1 MAKEY
6 LSQQGVPYKDFDITR
21 DREAFNEM
29 VKISG
34 ARSVPVIAALDEV
47 MVGFDKGKLDGILE
61 RLKQK
66 KTSRDP
72 LLQ

>member
-6 LSQQGVPYKDFDITR
+6 LSQQGVPYKDFDVTR

-34 ARSVPVIAALDEV
+34 ARSVPVITVLDEV

-66 KTSRDP
+66 KD
-72 LLQ
+72 

>member
-61 RLKQK
+61 RLKEK
-66 KTSRDP
+66 KE
-72 LLQ
+72 

>member
-6 LSQQGVPYKDFDITR
+6 LSQQGVPYKDFDVTR
-21 DREAFNEM
+21 DRDAFNEM

-47 MVGFDKGKLDGILE
+47 MIGFDKGKLDNILV
-61 RLKQK
+61 RLKEK
-66 KTSRDP
+66 KG
-72 LLQ
+72 

>member
-6 LSQQGVPYKDFDITR
+6 LSQQGVPYKDFDVTH

-34 ARSVPVIAALDEV
+34 ARSVPVIAALGEV
-47 MVGFDKGKLDGILE
+47 MVGFDKGRLDGILE

-66 KTSRDP
+66 KD
-72 LLQ
+72 

>member
-6 LSQQGVPYKDFDITR
+6 LSQRGIPYKDFDVTK

-47 MVGFDKGKLDGILE
+47 IIGFDKARVDNILG
-61 RLKQK
+61 RLKEK
-66 KTSRDP
+66 EAE
-72 LLQ
+72 

>member
-6 LSQQGVPYKDFDITR
+6 LSQQGVPYKDFDVTR
-21 DREAFNEM
+21 DREALNEM

-34 ARSVPVIAALDEV
+34 ARSIPVIAALDEV
-47 MVGFDKGKLDGILE
+47 MVGFDKGRLEGILE

-66 KTSRDP
+66 K
-72 LLQ
+72 

>member
-6 LSQQGVPYKDFDITR
+6 LSQQGIAYKDFDVTR
-21 DREAFNEM
+21 DREALNEM

-34 ARSVPVIAALDEV
+34 ARSVPVITALDEV
-47 MVGFDKGKLDGILE
+47 IVGFDKGRLENILG

-66 KTSRDP
+66 KD
-72 LLQ
+72 

>member
-6 LSQQGVPYKDFDITR
+6 LSQQGVPYKDFDVTR
-21 DREAFNEM
+21 DRDAFNEM

-47 MVGFDKGKLDGILE
+47 IIGFDKGRLDGILA
-61 RLKQK
+61 RLKEK
-66 KTSRDP
+66 KG
-72 LLQ
+72 

>member
-6 LSQQGVPYKDFDITR
+6 LSQQGIPYKDFDVTR

-34 ARSVPVIAALDEV
+34 ARSVPIIAALDEV
-47 MVGFDKGKLDGILE
+47 IIGFDKARLDPILG
-61 RLKQK
+61 RLKEK
-66 KTSRDP
+66 KG
-72 LLQ
+72 Q

>member
-6 LSQQGVPYKDFDITR
+6 LSQQGVPYKDFDVTR

-47 MVGFDKGKLDGILE
+47 ILGFDKGRLDSILA
-61 RLKQK
+61 RLKEK
-66 KTSRDP
+66 EG
-72 LLQ
+72 

>member
-6 LSQQGVPYKDFDITR
+6 LSQQGIPYKDVDVTR

-47 MVGFDKGKLDGILE
+47 MVGFDKGRLDGILE

-66 KTSRDP
+66 K
-72 LLQ
+72 

>member
-6 LSQQGVPYKDFDITR
+6 LSQQGIPYKDFDVTR

-47 MVGFDKGKLDGILE
+47 IIGFDKGRLDDILA
-61 RLKQK
+61 RLKEK
-66 KTSRDP
+66 KG
-72 LLQ
+72 

>member
-6 LSQQGVPYKDFDITR
+6 LSQQGIPYRDFDVTR
-21 DREAFNEM
+21 DREALNEM

-47 MVGFDKGKLDGILE
+47 IIGFDKARLDLILG
-61 RLKQK
+61 RLKEK
-66 KTSRDP
+66 KG
-72 LLQ
+72 Q

>member
-6 LSQQGVPYKDFDITR
+6 LSQQGVPYKDFDVTR

-34 ARSVPVIAALDEV
+34 ARSVPVIAASGEV
-47 MVGFDKGKLDGILE
+47 IIGFDKGRLDDILA
-61 RLKQK
+61 RLKEK
-66 KTSRDP
+66 EG
-72 LLQ
+72 

>member
-6 LSQQGVPYKDFDITR
+6 LSQQGIPYKDFDVTR

-34 ARSVPVIAALDEV
+34 ARSVPVIVALDEV
-47 MVGFDKGKLDGILE
+47 IIGFDKARLDPILG
-61 RLKQK
+61 RLKEK
-66 KTSRDP
+66 KG
-72 LLQ
+72 Q

>member
-6 LSQQGVPYKDFDITR
+6 LSQQGIPHKDFDVTR

-47 MVGFDKGKLDGILE
+47 IIGFDKARLDDILA
-61 RLKQK
+61 RLKEK
-66 KTSRDP
+66 EG
-72 LLQ
+72 

>member
-6 LSQQGVPYKDFDITR
+6 LSQQGIPYRDFDVTR

-47 MVGFDKGKLDGILE
+47 IIGFDKARLDPILG
-61 RLKQK
+61 RLKEK
-66 KTSRDP
+66 KG
-72 LLQ
+72 Q

>member
-6 LSQQGVPYKDFDITR
+6 LSQQGIPYKDFDVTR

-47 MVGFDKGKLDGILE
+47 IIGFDKARLDPILG
-61 RLKQK
+61 RLKEK
-66 KTSRDP
+66 KG
-72 LLQ
+72 Q

>member
-6 LSQQGVPYKDFDITR
+6 LSQQGVPYKDFDVTR
-21 DREAFNEM
+21 DRDAFNEM

-47 MVGFDKGKLDGILE
+47 MIGFDKGKLDSILV
-61 RLKQK
+61 RLKEK
-66 KTSRDP
+66 KG
-72 LLQ
+72 

>member
-6 LSQQGVPYKDFDITR
+6 LSQQGVPYKDFDVTR

-47 MVGFDKGKLDGILE
+47 MVGFDKGRLE
-61 RLKQK
+61 HMLGCLTQK
-66 KTSRDP
+66 TD
-72 LLQ
+72 L

>member
-6 LSQQGVPYKDFDITR
+6 LSQQGVPWKDFDVTR

-47 MVGFDKGKLDGILE
+47 IIGFDKGKLDSILA
-61 RLKQK
+61 RLKEK
-66 KTSRDP
+66 KG
-72 LLQ
+72 

>member
-6 LSQQGVPYKDFDITR
+6 LSQQGIPYKDFDVTR

-34 ARSVPVIAALDEV
+34 ARSVPVFAALDEV
-47 MVGFDKGKLDGILE
+47 IIGFDKGRLDDIIG
-61 RLKQK
+61 RLKE
-66 KTSRDP
+66 KTG
-72 LLQ
+72 

>member
-6 LSQQGVPYKDFDITR
+6 LSQQGIPYKDFDVTR

-47 MVGFDKGKLDGILE
+47 MIGFDKARLDPILG
-61 RLKQK
+61 RLKEK
-66 KTSRDP
+66 KG
-72 LLQ
+72 Q

>member
-6 LSQQGVPYKDFDITR
+6 LSQQGVPYKDFDVTR
-21 DREAFNEM
+21 DRDAFNEM

-47 MVGFDKGKLDGILE
+47 IIGFDKDKLDSILA
-61 RLKQK
+61 RLKEK
-66 KTSRDP
+66 NG
-72 LLQ
+72 

>member
-6 LSQQGVPYKDFDITR
+6 LSQQGVPYKDFDVTR

-47 MVGFDKGKLDGILE
+47 MVGFDKGRLEGILE

-66 KTSRDP
+66 K
-72 LLQ
+72 

>member
-66 KTSRDP
+66 KD
-72 LLQ
+72 

>member
-6 LSQQGVPYKDFDITR
+6 LSQQGIPYKDFDVTR

-34 ARSVPVIAALDEV
+34 ARSVPVIIALDEV
-47 MVGFDKGKLDGILE
+47 IVGFDKGRLENILG

-66 KTSRDP
+66 TS
-72 LLQ
+72 Q

>member
-6 LSQQGVPYKDFDITR
+6 LSQQGISYRDFDVTR
-21 DREAFNEM
+21 DREALNEM

-47 MVGFDKGKLDGILE
+47 IIGFDKARVDNILG
-61 RLKQK
+61 RLKEK
-66 KTSRDP
+66 EAK
-72 LLQ
+72 